1 MIVVTGPG
9 RTGTS
14 LLARLYRQLGFE
26 PGGSFDPA
34 VRAGLEQRDVRTLNL
49 EVARCLGVSIRE
61 RRGGPLVRA
70 ADRLVPKAD
79 GGVKLPLTRPLARAV
94 DRMRYLRSRP
104 DLMSFDRL
112 DQVATR
118 FGDQMRALARNWPV
132 VKDPRFCF
140 TLGAWLA
147 AGAPIE
153 AVVFTIRPLD
163 AMADSRVRAGMY
175 EPRARS
181 WARHNYAYGTGL
193 LLAAAYEHRVPL
205 VTLRYPDFAEDPYG
219 LYESL
224 PLPEPRTWIQFRS
237 AFSSVFDPSLVHD
250 RR

>member
-14 LLARLYRQLGFE
+14 LLAKLYRQLGFE
-26 PGGSFDPA
+26 PGGSFDPS

-61 RRGGPLVRA
+61 RRGGLLVRT
-70 ADRLVPKAD
+70 ADRLIPK
-79 GGVKLPLTRPLARAV
+79 TAV

-104 DLMSFDRL
+104 DLMVFDRV
-112 DQVATR
+112 DQVAAR
-118 FGDQMRALARNWPV
+118 FGDQMRSLASSWKV

-147 AGAPIE
+147 AGAPVE

-193 LLAAAYEHRVPL
+193 LMTAAAEHRVPV
-205 VTLRYPDFAEDPYG
+205 VTLRYPDFTEEPER
-219 LYESL
+219 LYEAL
-224 PLPEPRTWIQFRS
+224 PLPEARSWEQFS
-237 AFSSVFDPSLVHD
+237 AAYSSVFDPSLVSD